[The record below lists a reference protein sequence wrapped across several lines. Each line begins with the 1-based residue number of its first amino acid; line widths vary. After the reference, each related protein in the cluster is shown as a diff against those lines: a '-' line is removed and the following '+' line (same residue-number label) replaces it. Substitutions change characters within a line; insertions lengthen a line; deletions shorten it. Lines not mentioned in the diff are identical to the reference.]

1 MDHFTSSGQLIV
13 AAASADITPA
23 RSVPL
28 AGFAARS
35 LPYKKVA
42 SSLEANALAVRQG
55 DSGRVAVIVTLDTLF
70 VGAKLDQS
78 LREYF
83 AHTHTQRPED
93 LLICASHTHYAPSL
107 DETKPA
113 LGLVDLEYLAYVVA
127 QCTGLIDKVVAGL
140 GSPVAA
146 KRGQGAS
153 YAAINRRRLW
163 VWPHIA
169 YSRIRGPEVVMA
181 PNASGTLD
189 PTIDVWMLEDAAGQP
204 IALMW
209 HYACHPTGYPEQYEV
224 SPDFPGVVRD
234 RLRVSYGRA
243 LPVLFFQGF
252 AGDIRPRVPDARPLL
267 KRALRSVLL
276 GPSFAGF
283 SMASWRAWANRLSDD
298 VEAAFKNIR
307 TPSEPST
314 GGQAIASA
322 QYKVPLSRLIAIER
336 DDRFVQ
342 FQRLRLGSIVDL
354 VAVAAEPLVGLLPLV
369 PSGCTATGYL
379 GDPFGYW
386 PCDRDRPY
394 GGYEVRYFV
403 KPFGLAGP
411 LLPNL
416 DALFMEGMSRLQ
428 ALS

>member
-1 MDHFTSSGQLIV
+1 V
-13 AAASADITPA
+13 
-23 RSVPL
+23 V
-28 AGFAARS
+28 
-35 LPYKKVA
+35 
-42 SSLEANALAVRQG
+42 
-55 DSGRVAVIVTLDTLF
+55 VTLDTLF

-78 LREYF
+78 LREHF
-83 AHTHTQRPED
+83 VRAHAQRPED

-107 DETKPA
+107 DETKPG
-113 LGLVDLEYLAYVVA
+113 LGLVDPEYFSHVVV
-127 QCTGLIDKVVAGL
+127 QCSDLIDKVIARL
-140 GSPVAA
+140 GSPIAV
-146 KRGQGAS
+146 KRGRGAS
-153 YAAINRRRLW
+153 LAAINRRRLW

-181 PNASGTLD
+181 PNASGALD
-189 PTIDVWMLEDAAGQP
+189 PTIAAWMLEDSARQP

-234 RLRVSYGRA
+234 RLRAAYGST

-252 AGDIRPRVPDARPLL
+252 AGDIRPRVPDERPLL
-267 KRALRSVLL
+267 RRALRSVLL

-283 SMASWRAWANRLSDD
+283 SMASWRAWANRLADD
-298 VEAAFKNIR
+298 VEAAFKNSR
-307 TPSEPST
+307 TLSEPT
-314 GGQAIASA
+314 TDGQVIASA
-322 QYKVPLSRLIAIER
+322 QYKVPLSRLIAVER
-336 DDRFVQ
+336 ADRFVR

-369 PSGCTATGYL
+369 PPGCTGTGYL

-394 GGYEVRYFV
+394 GGYEVRYFI

-416 DALFMEGMSRLQ
+416 DALFVEGMSQLQ